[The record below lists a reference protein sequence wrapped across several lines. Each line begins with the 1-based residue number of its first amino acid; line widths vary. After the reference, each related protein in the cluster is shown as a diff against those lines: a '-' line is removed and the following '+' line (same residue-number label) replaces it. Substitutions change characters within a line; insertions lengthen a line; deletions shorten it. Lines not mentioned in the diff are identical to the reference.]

1 MRIALGYRN
10 GTKRTFKCTW
20 KWIFCQT
27 CALGF
32 LKSLFIEEIWSV
44 GTAEREWERKES
56 SWVESHW
63 NTRRVKCNCS
73 SWTWFI
79 YKLQFI
85 YLVNLKRWFRIFV
98 CSAAH
103 SIHCTEIGFE
113 SLEYFMNDKITIN
126 RWHNRNRDMQ
136 LNKCMKFSLSA
147 FGQWQNSLRWTKI
160 PWHASNSN

>member
-1 MRIALGYRN
+1 MNFLSNMCIGFLEVIIHRGNMIGRN
-10 GTKRTFKCTW
+10 GRE
-20 KWIFCQT
+20 
-27 CALGF
+27 G
-32 LKSLFIEEIWSV
+32 V
-44 GTAEREWERKES
+44 GEREES

-79 YKLQFI
+79 CKLQLI